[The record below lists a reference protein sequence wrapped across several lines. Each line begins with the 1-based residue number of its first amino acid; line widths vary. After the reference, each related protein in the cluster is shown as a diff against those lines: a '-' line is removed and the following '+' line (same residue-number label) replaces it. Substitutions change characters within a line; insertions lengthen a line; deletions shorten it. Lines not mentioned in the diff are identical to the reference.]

1 MTATKLQYALAAA
14 LLASLALAGCNREA
28 EDTTAVT
35 PPADTDPMAVGDDT
49 MAPADPVMPGG
60 EPVPDSA
67 TMSLET
73 ALNVNSVTLGTEAG
87 DDKKIAAA
95 MTTFA
100 PTDQIVVSVD
110 TDGAASNAEIA
121 AKLVYQ
127 DGQAAGEE
135 SETVTTTGAETTNIT
150 FTNANPW
157 PTGDYTAEVWINGIQ
172 AETVAFNVR

>member
-1 MTATKLQYALAAA
+1 MTATKLQYAIAAA
-14 LLASLALAGCNREA
+14 LLASLALAGCKKDA

-35 PPADTDPMAVGDDT
+35 PPAATEPGALPP
-49 MAPADPVMPGG
+49 AEPLPPADTPPMG
-60 EPVPDSA
+60 
-67 TMSLET
+67 TET
-73 ALNVNSVTLGTEAG
+73 ALNVSSVTLGTEAG

-95 MTTFA
+95 LTTFA
-100 PTDQIVVSVD
+100 PTDPIIVSVA

-127 DGQAAGEE
+127 DGQTAGEE
-135 SETVTTTGAETTNIT
+135 SATVTTTGAETTNIT

-157 PTGDYTAEVWINGIQ
+157 PTGEYTAEVWINGTQ

>member
-1 MTATKLQYALAAA
+1 MTATRLHYAVAAA

-28 EDTTAVT
+28 DDTAGMT
-35 PPADTDPMAVGDDT
+35 PPPAATDPSTLPPAEPLPSEPMPTDT
-49 MAPADPVMPGG
+49 APMG
-60 EPVPDSA
+60 
-67 TMSLET
+67 TQT
-73 ALNVNSVTLGTEAG
+73 ALNVTEVSLGTEAG
-87 DDKKIAAA
+87 DDKKLAAE

-100 PTDQIVVSVD
+100 PTDVIIVSVA

-135 SETVTTTGAETTNIT
+135 SEMVTTTGAETTNIT

-157 PTGDYTAEVWINGIQ
+157 PTGDYTAEVWINGTQ
-172 AETVAFNVR
+172 AETAAFNVR

>member
-1 MTATKLQYALAAA
+1 MNATKLHYAIAAA
-14 LLASLALAGCNREA
+14 LLASLALAGCNRDA
-28 EDTTAVT
+28 EDTTAT
-35 PPADTDPMAVGDDT
+35 TAPSATEPSALPPAEPLPPADTAPMDT
-49 MAPADPVMPGG
+49 APMG
-60 EPVPDSA
+60 
-67 TMSLET
+67 TET
-73 ALNVNSVTLGTEAG
+73 ALNVSSVTLGTEAG
-87 DDKKIAAA
+87 EDKKIAAA

-157 PTGDYTAEVWINGIQ
+157 PTGDYTAEVWINGTQ

>member
-1 MTATKLQYALAAA
+1 MTATKLHYAIAAA
-14 LLASLALAGCNREA
+14 LLASLALAGCNRDA
-28 EDTTAVT
+28 EDTTAT
-35 PPADTDPMAVGDDT
+35 TAPSATEPSALPPAEPLPPADTAPMGA
-49 MAPADPVMPGG
+49 
-60 EPVPDSA
+60 
-67 TMSLET
+67 ET
-73 ALNVNSVTLGTEAG
+73 ALNVSSVTLGTEAG
-87 DDKKIAAA
+87 EDKKIAAA